1 MVPFNSTGHHSN
13 FRRQV
18 LRQVLAIPMPNLRS
32 QLMPL
37 SGVSQ
42 VLSPVLLAPPLLL
55 QSPTQK
61 RPFQFPRIHS
71 AKPAF
76 AAHIGHV
83 FVKTRSLDIFWR
95 SHLVAGEAAKPA
107 RPPAKPARIFRASTD
122 KTCARFVSIS
132 AANWH
137 AAARHSKK
145 KACTPGETRGKF
157 AISACLF

>member
-1 MVPFNSTGHHSN
+1 
-13 FRRQV
+13 
-18 LRQVLAIPMPNLRS
+18 MPNLRS

-76 AAHIGHV
+76 VPRIRHV

-95 SHLVAGEAAKPA
+95 SHLDAGEAAKPA
-107 RPPAKPARIFRASTD
+107 AKPARNFGAFPIKTRSSILAASTA
-122 KTCARFVSIS
+122 KPAQLSIS
-132 AANWH
+132 PANWH

-145 KACTPGETRGKF
+145 KCAPLAKLAVNLQYLHACFNFSQPRER
-157 AISACLF
+157 